1 MSDSD
6 SDEDFVDLTQ
16 EDDDERPKAAKPK
29 PAKKPAAAAKA
40 KAPPK
45 KTSAKKATKA
55 PKAKDD
61 DDDSEPKEPKAPKPK
76 PKPRPKKPTGPRGD
90 MPLVLT
96 AGAGRDG
103 KRTLMVELDSKAGGF
118 GVDTG
123 AIGRASFPRVDGK
136 RKFRLDLR
144 GQEYDATIRPC
155 ATMMVLNVAGAEAR
169 VETVISEY
177 ATIKHT
183 HDATTAY
190 DQDFGKYAGDANV
203 NARRRRGDSDGSDSD
218 AAPSKKK
225 PKKKPA
231 ARKRKPAARKKK

>member
-1 MSDSD
+1 MSESD

-16 EDDDERPKAAKPK
+16 EDDDERPKAK
-29 PAKKPAAAAKA
+29 PAKKPAAAPKAKA

-45 KTSAKKATKA
+45 KKTTPKA
-55 PKAKDD
+55 PKDD
-61 DDDSEPKEPKAPKPK
+61 DDDEPKEATKPKPK

-155 ATMMVLNVAGAEAR
+155 ATMLVLNVAGAEAR

-190 DQDFGKYAGDANV
+190 DQDFGTYAGDANV

-218 AAPSKKK
+218 AGPSKKK